1 MYWFGDISAWLPLE
15 RETWCRSSAQSSAQA
30 DCKTVQRDA
39 GCADSTRER
48 HFPRSSGSAE
58 SGNSRLHL
66 QAQTQAKMQQ
76 NRSSWA
82 HILEN
87 ISKHIEQHVSKLN
100 LRNQSPRVFNPNS
113 ISNHFSITW
122 RTCKHAWI
130 QINSKLQFD
139 ALRSQFFSKH
149 GEIMDLT

>member
-1 MYWFGDISAWLPLE
+1 MGEISARLPLE
-15 RETWCRSSAQSSAQA
+15 RETWFRSSAQSFARA
-30 DCKTVQRDA
+30 DSETVQRDA
-39 GCADSTRER
+39 GCSDSPLER
-48 HFPRSSGSAE
+48 QVPRSSGSAK

-66 QAQTQAKMQQ
+66 QAQTQAKMHQ

-82 HILEN
+82 HFLEN
-87 ISKHIEQHVSKLN
+87 IYKHIAQHVLKLN
-100 LRNQSPRVFNPNS
+100 LRNQSPRVFNSNS
-113 ISNHFSITW
+113 ISNHFSRTW